1 MSEEKNINEEV
12 LNEEELDG
20 VAGGYGWEIKDDKAR
35 FAALGIRITS
45 GKNDEEQLKNA
56 FARFG
61 ITVETY
67 HGDWTKNEYRIKGKE
82 ITREQAWERIYSRV
96 R

>member
-1 MSEEKNINEEV
+1 MADEKNINEEV
-12 LNEEELDG
+12 MNDEELDG

-35 FAALGIRITS
+35 FARLGINITS
-45 GKNDEEQLKNA
+45 SKHDEAQLKNA

-67 HGDWTKNEYRIKGKE
+67 HGDWTKNEYSVHGKE
-82 ITREQAWERIYSRV
+82 ISREKAWERIYSRV
-96 R
+96 N